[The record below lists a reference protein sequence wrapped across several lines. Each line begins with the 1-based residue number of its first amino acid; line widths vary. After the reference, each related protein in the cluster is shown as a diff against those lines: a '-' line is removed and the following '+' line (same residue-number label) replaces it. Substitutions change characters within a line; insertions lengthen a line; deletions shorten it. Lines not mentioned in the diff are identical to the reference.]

1 MTDSTYA
8 PSDTATL
15 TPSKLLM
22 DNSGVNEWNFNP
34 SSINEF
40 NTYISE
46 INPFENS
53 SMFEPKFNQPDNH
66 MQILPPSPQYENNE
80 QKIYSRAPPTPPTS
94 NDSPPK
100 KQRKKLL
107 EKNREAAYRCRQ
119 KKKKWVNDLEERS
132 ESAEHRNKELQDQ
145 VSQLREESIYLR
157 NLLLTHGNCD
167 CDVVQ
172 TYLRRTS
179 EQLMNNANNTSHVP
193 ALIGSTSSVSGS
205 ESSFNSSKQ
214 YMDATALQR
223 QNFMI

>member
-1 MTDSTYA
+1 MTDNTYA

-15 TPSKLLM
+15 TPSRLLM

-40 NTYISE
+40 NSYISE

-53 SMFEPKFNQPDNH
+53 MFEPKYIQPDS
-66 MQILPPSPQYENNE
+66 QVKILPPSPQYENNNE
-80 QKIYSRAPPTPPTS
+80 QKIYSRAPLTPTTPT
-94 NDSPPK
+94 DSPPK

-119 KKKKWVNDLEERS
+119 KKKRWVNDLEERS

-167 CDVVQ
+167 CDVV
-172 TYLRRTS
+172 
-179 EQLMNNANNTSHVP
+179 V
-193 ALIGSTSSVSGS
+193 I
-205 ESSFNSSKQ
+205 F
-214 YMDATALQR
+214 
-223 QNFMI
+223 FFFF